1 MFNQTEIV
9 ARADFYQVVVVPTFR
24 YDGVYIEDLFG
35 TPKAYPEFM
44 MFFRQI
50 VDSLLLIPSP
60 IRINMDQAPS
70 ADWDSVY
77 VSFDVVAVDPLPPD
91 SIYGPPV
98 LYLAVSEEFHRYA
111 VPVGKWYY
119 AFRDMVPDGD
129 GYPLALEQGDSLHFD
144 WSYAVDPIYNR
155 DQIVTTIFVETAGM
169 AGGQG
174 PMDSTHVVLQTASA
188 KIGDQS
194 SVGGGGGGGASL
206 VWLGRNAPNPFAA
219 ETRIAYQLGAAG
231 DVRLSVYTPTGRL
244 VTHLVDGYVEP
255 GSHAVAWNGR
265 DRAGNQVG
273 SGIYYYR
280 LQTPNGSRSGRMV
293 LLK

>member
-1 MFNQTEIV
+1 MFNQTEIA

-77 VSFDVVAVDPLPPD
+77 VSFDVVAVDPLPQE
-91 SIYGPPV
+91 SVYGPPV

-144 WSYAVDPIYNR
+144 WSYPVDPIYNQ
-155 DQIVTTIFVETAGM
+155 DQIITTIFVETAGT

-174 PMDSTHVVLQTASA
+174 PMDSTHVVLQAASA
-188 KIGDQS
+188 KIVDQS
-194 SVGGGGGGGASL
+194 SVFGSGGSSL
-206 VWLGRNAPNPFAA
+206 VWLGRNAPNPFGG
-219 ETRIAYQLGAAG
+219 ETRIAYQVSRGG
-231 DVRLSVYTPTGRL
+231 NVRLSVYTPTGRL
-244 VTHLVDGYVEP
+244 VTHLVDTYVEP
-255 GSHAVAWNGR
+255 GSHSATWDGR
-265 DRAGNQVG
+265 DRSGRLAG

-280 LQTPNGSRSGRMV
+280 LETEGATRTGRMV
-293 LLK
+293 LLR